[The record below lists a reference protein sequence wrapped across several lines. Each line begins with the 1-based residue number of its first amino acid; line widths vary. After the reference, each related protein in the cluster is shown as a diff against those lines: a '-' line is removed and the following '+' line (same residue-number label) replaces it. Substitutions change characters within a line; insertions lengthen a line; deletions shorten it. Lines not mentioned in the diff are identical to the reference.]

1 MSSFYL
7 LDLFLP
13 VSSLAC
19 SVEYCFFMFA
29 SLRIAVYP
37 SDCSLF
43 SFQDSFSPFLFIFF
57 LHVVDSARLGA
68 RQSLVYSSQVGALRT
83 PIKKRELKI
92 LIERYYPLLC
102 SKQHRIDIL
111 S

>member
-1 MSSFYL
+1 
-7 LDLFLP
+7 
-13 VSSLAC
+13 
-19 SVEYCFFMFA
+19 MFA

-43 SFQDSFSPFLFIFF
+43 SFQDSFSPFPFIFF